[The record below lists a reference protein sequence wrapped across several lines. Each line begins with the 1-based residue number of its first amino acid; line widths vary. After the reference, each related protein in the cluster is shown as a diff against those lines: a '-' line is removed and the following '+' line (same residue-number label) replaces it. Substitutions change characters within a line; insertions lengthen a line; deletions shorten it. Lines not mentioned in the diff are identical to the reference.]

1 MPCATRKTTNYVS
14 DHRYCSRVN
23 SEQMQY
29 QTIPVNP
36 FAQKTSLIWY
46 ELPMAAAVVDQLRA
60 LNQLETTVKKTRISL
75 TKVL

>member
-14 DHRYCSRVN
+14 DHLYCSRVD
-23 SEQMQY
+23 SEKMQS

-46 ELPMAAAVVDQLRA
+46 ELPMAAAVVDLLRT
-60 LNQLETTVKKTRISL
+60 LNQLETAVKKTRINL